1 MLLQNKR
8 IIYKICFMYAR
19 DNDDINDL
27 YPDIDLYLPKNQEVM
42 EFDENS
48 KQYIWKPT
56 GESYFASPD
65 YYDNGIF
72 LGYQFHSVKSWE

>member
-56 GESYFASPD
+56 GESYFAGSD
-65 YYDNGIF
+65 KDNVF
-72 LGYQFHSVKSWE
+72 LGYQFMSVKKWE